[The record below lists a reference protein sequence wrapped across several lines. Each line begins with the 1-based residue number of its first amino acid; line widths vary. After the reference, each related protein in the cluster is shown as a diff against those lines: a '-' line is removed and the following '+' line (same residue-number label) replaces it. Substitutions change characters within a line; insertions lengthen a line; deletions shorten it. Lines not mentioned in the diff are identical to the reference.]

1 MPQITPDES
10 SEEKGIM
17 PANGSPLSGGAS
29 PSRRPGSVFRSI
41 HGASFAASLAL
52 IAGLTLWSA
61 VEGRAQSLE
70 ATVIGRVL
78 DAETNE
84 SVEGAVV
91 GAAGVPGSQ
100 VTDDLGQFRLERLRP
115 GSYEI
120 QVRHL
125 AYGLQSDS
133 LVVTAGEQVMV
144 EFRVATRPI
153 EIAGLSVTARSREV
167 DASVARGSRFDGMS
181 SEEVDAV
188 RTRVATMGDLVAA
201 ARVPGLTVRQRPDS
215 MCIESNRFRRRFA
228 NGPTCHMVQ
237 VVVDDLL
244 MQDAISSLIAMD
256 PQRVDRFELVPP
268 IEAGVL
274 YGDMGRYG
282 VLRIYTEDGR
292 GPALGLDDHA
302 PIGPRWT
309 LSFAVS
315 ARGTTTLYDGTVLIR
330 PNGRDPRATF
340 YTEEVGAGP
349 GLEGSVRWNTGRFG
363 FFGLSVFGGTA
374 SSTGTYQTPT
384 LSTQTFDRSF
394 QSAGADLWF
403 AFNLLRGEAWNAQ
416 LGFGPTFM
424 WQRLELNR
432 GSNNQLA
439 DPIAENPPQVEW
451 TDRTWFA
458 PGGHLFAD
466 LTYDLGPASG
476 IFAGLVFRAVATG
489 GDTVSWSRQDAEDIL
504 RSTGNS
510 VDVQYSAGVATS
522 LSLRTGVR
530 WYPGNKA
537 LF

>member
-1 MPQITPDES
+1 VALAPQ
-10 SEEKGIM
+10 
-17 PANGSPLSGGAS
+17 GA
-29 PSRRPGSVFRSI
+29 VDI
-41 HGASFAASLAL
+41 
-52 IAGLTLWSA
+52 
-61 VEGRAQSLE
+61 RAQSLE

-84 SVEGAVV
+84 SVEGATV
-91 GAAGVPGSQ
+91 GAAGVPGTQ
-100 VTDDLGQFRLERLRP
+100 VTDDLGQFRLDRLRP

-120 QVRHL
+120 QVRHIG
-125 AYGLQSDS
+125 YGLQSDS
-133 LVVTAGEQVMV
+133 LVVTAGERVMV
-144 EFRVATRPI
+144 EFRIATRPI
-153 EIAGLSVTARSREV
+153 EVAGLSVTARSREV
-167 DASVARGSRFDGMS
+167 DARVARGSRFDGMS
-181 SEEVDAV
+181 PEEVDAV

-215 MCIESNRFRRRFA
+215 ICIESNRFRRRFA
-228 NGPTCHMVQ
+228 NGPSCHMVQ

-309 LSFAVS
+309 LSLALS
-315 ARGTTTLYDGTVLIR
+315 ARGTSTLYDGTVLIR

-340 YTEEVGAGP
+340 YTEEVGTGP
-349 GLEGSVRWNTGRFG
+349 GIEGSVRWNTGRFG
-363 FFGLSVFGGTA
+363 FFGVSLFGGAA

-384 LSTQTFDRSF
+384 LLTQTFDRNF
-394 QSAGADLWF
+394 QSVGADLWF
-403 AFNLLRGEAWNAQ
+403 AFDVLNGDTWNAQ
-416 LGFGPTFM
+416 LGFGPTFT
-424 WQRLELNR
+424 WQRLELDR

-466 LTYDLGPASG
+466 LTYDLGPTTG

-489 GDTVSWSRQDAEDIL
+489 GDTVSWSRKDAEDIL
-504 RSTGNS
+504 RSTGNT
-510 VDVQYSAGVATS
+510 VDVEYSAGVATS